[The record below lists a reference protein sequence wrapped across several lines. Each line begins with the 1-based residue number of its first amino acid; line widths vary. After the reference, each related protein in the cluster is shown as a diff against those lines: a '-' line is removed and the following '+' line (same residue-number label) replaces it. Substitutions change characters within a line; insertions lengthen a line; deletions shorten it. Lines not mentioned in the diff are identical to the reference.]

1 MNSLENF
8 FVVKKFIEVEKLKK
22 KVSRWEKEEF
32 KKEVKKDFFKL
43 LKSGEKRKF
52 VLDEIM
58 EVMRVKLNCYIFFF
72 IILVNYNIC
81 LVILVFVFI

>member
-58 EVMRVKLNCYIFFF
+58 EVMRVKLNCYIFNFF
-72 IILVNYNIC
+72 IILDNYNIC
-81 LVILVFVFI
+81 LVI

>member
-1 MNSLENF
+1 MFVVFLNSLENF
-8 FVVKKFIEVEKLKK
+8 FVVKKFIEVEKSKK

-43 LKSGEKRKF
+43 LKLGEKRKF

-58 EVMRVKLNCYIFFF
+58 EVNNWIVRSFF
-72 IILVNYNIC
+72 ILFLLIIIYVY
-81 LVILVFVFI
+81 V

>member
-1 MNSLENF
+1 MFVVFLNSLENF

-43 LKSGEKRKF
+43 LKLGEKRKF

-58 EVMRVKLNCYIFFF
+58 EVNNWIVRSFF
-72 IILVNYNIC
+72 ILFLLIIIYVY
-81 LVILVFVFI
+81 V